1 MITEPEITH
10 KYTVFLYPR
19 DQDYSVADQGG
30 VAGADENNFL
40 AVFEGFAP

>member
-1 MITEPEITH
+1 MTEQDITQT
-10 KYTVFLYPR
+10 YTVLLYPR
-19 DQDYSVADQGG
+19 DQDYSLADQWG